1 MNPKIFPDME
11 NKIAAVVAKEF
22 AINSTK
28 EEMAQKFMEIIRS
41 DATNFEKINDI
52 SFICRVA
59 IGENE

>member
-1 MNPKIFPDME
+1 MNSKIFPDMK

-52 SFICRVA
+52 SFICRVV
-59 IGENE
+59 IGEE

>member
-11 NKIAAVVAKEF
+11 NKITAVVAKEF

-59 IGENE
+59 IGEE